1 VNVPIR
7 YELDDLLRRI
17 VVTVDGPFQAEDI
30 FAIMARQRAE
40 HTWTYAVRAWDR
52 RSGLAQCVTI
62 PAIAPWTDAR
72 SWLLTFAIAE
82 VNAVTVAAG
91 GFDFLF
97 YCQGPERTT
106 GAE

>member
-1 VNVPIR
+1 MTEAETQKGSN
-7 YELDDLLRRI
+7 L
-17 VVTVDGPFQAEDI
+17 VDALQHDKTGTKGDI

-97 YCQGPERTT
+97 YCQ
-106 GAE
+106 